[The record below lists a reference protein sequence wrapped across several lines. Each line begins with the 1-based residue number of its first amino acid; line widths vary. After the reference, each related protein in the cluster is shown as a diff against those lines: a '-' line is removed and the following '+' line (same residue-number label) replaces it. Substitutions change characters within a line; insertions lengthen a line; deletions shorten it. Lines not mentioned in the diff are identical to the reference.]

1 MSKLKV
7 AIITSGYLP
16 IPAVNGGGVETLMD
30 YLINENETEQ
40 ELAVTVFSSFD
51 AEAEIASKKYNQ
63 SSIHFVKTL
72 SLIKGVDKMVYWF
85 SRNVFKRA
93 NPTSYRYIFQRLS
106 YIKKVGLFL
115 ASHEFDRVIIE
126 NSATLF
132 GILKAKKNR
141 QKYCGKYYF
150 HMHNEVTNDFGYG
163 EDIRNAKKIIGVSQY
178 INSTM
183 EQKFPEMK
191 TEQFVV
197 LKNGINQARFT
208 ARLTTL
214 EKNKLRKQ
222 YSILDSDIV
231 FMFSG
236 RIAAEKGLLEAL
248 LAFEKADLAN
258 AKFIVVGSTFF
269 MTTIKS
275 QYHLAI
281 DDLATKLKDRVI
293 MVGFIPNNLLGMYY
307 EIADVCVLPS
317 IWDEPAGLTMI
328 EALSIGKALI
338 TTNSGGIPE
347 YIPAGSAVIL
357 DKDSPDFLS
366 ELAETMRLLYT
377 DSSQRELLQK
387 AGLSLAD
394 TFSTTTMYKEFIKIL
409 E

>member
-40 ELAVTVFSSFD
+40 ELALTVFSSFNT
-51 AEAEIASKKYNQ
+51 EAEVASKKYQQ
-63 SSIHFVKTL
+63 SSIQFIKTS
-72 SLIKGVDKMVYWF
+72 SLIRGVDKIVYWF
-85 SRNVFKRA
+85 SRNIFKKA
-93 NPTSYRYIFQRLS
+93 NPSSYRYIFQRLS

-115 ASHEFDRVIIE
+115 ANHEFDRVILE

-132 GILKAKKNR
+132 GSIKTKKNR

-150 HMHNEVTNDFGYG
+150 HMHNEVINDFGYG
-163 EDIRNAKKIIGVSQY
+163 EDIRNVKKIIGVSHF

-183 EQKFPEMK
+183 QQKFPEMK
-191 TEQFVV
+191 AEQFVV

-208 ARLTTL
+208 AKMTPL
-214 EKNKLRKQ
+214 EKSKLRKKHG
-222 YSILDSDIV
+222 ILDSDIV

-248 LAFEKADLAN
+248 LAFEKANLTN

-269 MTTIKS
+269 MTAIKS
-275 QYHLAI
+275 HYHLVI
-281 DDLATKLKDRVI
+281 DELATKLKDRVI
-293 MVGFIPNNLLGMYY
+293 MVGFVPNNLLRTYY
-307 EIADVCVLPS
+307 EIADICVLPS
-317 IWDEPAGLTMI
+317 IWNEPAGLTMI
-328 EALSIGKALI
+328 EALSVGKALI

-347 YIPAGSAVIL
+347 YVPNGSAVIL
-357 DKDSPDFLS
+357 DKESPEFL
-366 ELAETMRLLYT
+366 EKLVETMKNLYA
-377 DSSQRELLQK
+377 DSTQRELLQN
-387 AGLSLAD
+387 AALNLTD
-394 TFSTTTMYKEFIKIL
+394 TFSTTTMYKEFIKII